1 MAGKGV
7 DEILDLAIKKEEEAA
22 RFYTDLSGQTD
33 NPVMKQ
39 VFLDF
44 AAEEKR
50 HKEKL
55 TAVKAGQIPLP
66 AEENVLDL
74 KIADYVEAVQPCA
87 GLDYAQALVLA
98 MKNEKAAF
106 RLYTDLASKVTH
118 EPLKSTLLI
127 LAQEEAKHKLRFEI
141 EYDEYLRQRET

>member
-1 MAGKGV
+1 MAGKCV
-7 DEILDLAIKKEEEAA
+7 NEIFDLAIKKEEEAA
-22 RFYTDLSGQTD
+22 RFYTDLSAQTD

-44 AAEEKR
+44 AAEEKC

-55 TAVKAGQIPLP
+55 AAIKAGQMPLP
-66 AEENVLDL
+66 AEEQVLDL
-74 KIADYVEAVQPCA
+74 KIADYLDDVEPCTA
-87 GLDYAQALVLA
+87 LDYAQALALA

-106 RLYTDLASKVTH
+106 RLYTDLAGKVTH

-127 LAQEEAKHKLRFEI
+127 LAQEEAKHKLRFEV
-141 EYDEYLRQRET
+141 EYDEYLRQREN

>member
-1 MAGKGV
+1 MAGKNV
-7 DEILDLAIKKEEEAA
+7 DEIFDLAIKKEGEAA
-22 RFYTDLSGQTD
+22 RMYTELSAQTD

-50 HKEKL
+50 HQEKL
-55 TAVKAGQIPLP
+55 KAIKAGQMPLP
-66 AEENVLDL
+66 AEEQVLDL
-74 KIADYVEAVQPCA
+74 KLADSVEDVKPCA
-87 GLDYAQALVLA
+87 AVSYAQALVLA

-106 RLYTDLASKVTH
+106 RLYTELAGKVSH

-127 LAQEEAKHKLRFEI
+127 LAQEEAKHKLRFEL
-141 EYDEYLRQRET
+141 EYDEYLSQKEN